1 MREWFRITDW
11 KREDSVL
18 KPVEETPS
26 VPEPQPEEPTVS
38 TWTSRLILLNV
49 CIGQAIV
56 GLDQRALL
64 VALPTLTESFHTAFT
79 TIQWTILIYD
89 LILIGLVITMGRL
102 GDLFGRR
109 RFYSLGFLLFVIG
122 SALCGIAQSPAQLI
136 SFRALQAIGGS
147 MISANGR
154 AIASVTFREERGKVL
169 GLTSMAFHVG
179 FLTGPSLGG
188 FLIDTVG
195 WRWIFYI
202 NVPIGLWGAYLAWKI
217 MAETRAQEKD
227 VSIDLAGAMFL
238 LLTNCLFIYAIDQL
252 PRLGWKHPTVL
263 VALSL
268 SAVSL
273 ALLVFTEI
281 KSKMPILSLSSF
293 RNRLFRAGILS
304 LFFVALTQSAI
315 NFLLPFYLQNLLG
328 FSPSQVGWLIVADSA
343 IIMIMAPIA
352 GWLSDRF
359 GSRLLCTVGCSVIV
373 VGQFLLGSL
382 GLQSSI
388 LNIIFPLALWGLGW
402 GLFNSPNQ
410 SAIFGSVSMDKIG
423 AASGMTATAA
433 RTGGALGVVMAST
446 LFAYMLTA
454 AGLSQAQIE
463 SPQSWSAAPERFIG
477 PFSHTVHIINVLSLL
492 AVFFSAVR
500 GPRED

>member
-1 MREWFRITDW
+1 MTQSENQISSR
-11 KREDSVL
+11 
-18 KPVEETPS
+18 
-26 VPEPQPEEPTVS
+26 
-38 TWTSRLILLNV
+38 WTLRLILLNV

-64 VALPTLTESFHTAFT
+64 VALPTLTETFHTHLT
-79 TIQWTILIYD
+79 TIQWTLLIYD

-136 SFRALQAIGGS
+136 FFRAVQAVGGS

-154 AIASVTFREERGKVL
+154 AIASMSVPREERGKAL
-169 GLTSMAFHVG
+169 GVTSMAFHVG
-179 FLTGPSLGG
+179 FITGPSLGG

-217 MAETRAQEKD
+217 MAETKEENEK
-227 VSIDLAGAMFL
+227 VSIDFLGAFL
-238 LLTNCLFIYAIDQL
+238 LLVTNSLFIYAIDQI
-252 PRLGWKHPTVL
+252 PRLGWHHPTFLLTISFSAVALVL
-263 VALSL
+263 LIITELRSATPILLLHLFRDRLFSASILSLLFVALS
-268 SAVSL
+268 
-273 ALLVFTEI
+273 
-281 KSKMPILSLSSF
+281 
-293 RNRLFRAGILS
+293 
-304 LFFVALTQSAI
+304 QSAI

-328 FSPSQVGWLIVADSA
+328 FSPAQVGGIIVADSI

-352 GWLSDRF
+352 GSLSDRV

-373 VGQFLLGSL
+373 AGQFLVASL
-382 GLQSSI
+382 GLHSSLI
-388 LNIIFPLALWGLGW
+388 AIIFPLALWGLGW

-410 SAIFGSVSMDKIG
+410 SAILGSVTVDKIG

-433 RTGGALGVVMAST
+433 RTGGALGVAMAST
-446 LFAYMLTA
+446 LFTFMLSA
-454 AGLSQAQIE
+454 AGMSQAQIE
-463 SPQSWSAAPERFIG
+463 SPQSWSSTPEPVIG
-477 PFSHTVHIINVLSLL
+477 SFSHTIHIINLFTLF
-492 AVFFSAVR
+492 AVFFSAVKGTR
-500 GPRED
+500 RD

>member
-1 MREWFRITDW
+1 MDQTA
-11 KREDSVL
+11 
-18 KPVEETPS
+18 
-26 VPEPQPEEPTVS
+26 PQVNS
-38 TWTSRLILLNV
+38 QWRSRLILLNV

-64 VALPTLTESFHTAFT
+64 VALPTLTESFHAAFT
-79 TIQWTILIYD
+79 TIQWTLLIYD

-109 RFYSLGFLLFVIG
+109 RLYSLGFLIFVIG

-136 SFRALQAIGGS
+136 TFRALQAIGGS

-154 AIASVTFREERGKVL
+154 AIASVTFREQRGKAL
-169 GLTSMAFHVG
+169 GLTSTAFHVG

-188 FLIDTVG
+188 FLIDSVG

-217 MAETRAQEKD
+217 MAETRADEKK
-227 VSIDLAGAMFL
+227 VSIDFFGAFFL
-238 LLTNCLFIYAIDQL
+238 LLTNCFFIYAIDQL
-252 PRLGWKHPTVL
+252 PRLGWSLTVIT
-263 VALSL
+263 ALCL

-273 ALLVFTEI
+273 VLLVLTERR
-281 KSKMPILSLSSF
+281 SATPILDLSAF
-293 RNRLFRAGILS
+293 RSRLFTAGILS

-328 FSPSQVGWLIVADSA
+328 FSPLQVGWLIVADSA
-343 IIMIMAPIA
+343 VIMVLAPVA

-359 GSRLLCTVGCSVIV
+359 GSRLLSTVGCSVIV
-373 VGQFLLGSL
+373 IGQFLLAYV

-388 LNIIFPLALWGLGW
+388 TAIIIPLALWGLGW

-410 SAIFGSVSMDKIG
+410 SAIFGSVSPTKIG
-423 AASGMTATAA
+423 VASGMTATTA
-433 RTGGALGVVMAST
+433 RTGGALGVAMGSA
-446 LFAYMLTA
+446 LFAFMLSS
-454 AGLSQAQIE
+454 AGISQSQIE
-463 SPQSWSAAPERFIG
+463 SPQTWRAAPERFIA
-477 PFSHTVHIINVLSLL
+477 PFSHTIHIINVFSLL
-492 AVFFSAVR
+492 AVLFSATR
-500 GPRED
+500 GPRQE